1 MTAGEGRRVLI
12 FAGCVTSSLD
22 QQTIEDALDVL
33 DRCGYAVEIPGR
45 QGCCGALYLHGGEP
59 DKASKLARK
68 NLSAFGDEDAPILTL
83 ASGCAATL
91 HDYGRLAADSD
102 RFRKRLR
109 DLGSF
114 LHLDRDNCLP
124 ALAPLAVR
132 VAVFE
137 PCTARNSGQRTCHDV
152 ALLKRIPSLDL
163 QSLGT
168 GYGCCGAAGHHF
180 LTRPE
185 QADELAAPLLEEV
198 GRLDPDYLAIAN
210 VGCALHLAGALAE
223 AGLRARVVHP
233 ISLIRRSLAEHD

>member
-1 MTAGEGRRVLI
+1 ML

-22 QQTIEDALDVL
+22 RQTIEDALDVL
-33 DRCGYAVEIPGR
+33 GRCGYQVEIPGG
-45 QGCCGALYLHGGEP
+45 QDCCGALYLHGGEP
-59 DKASKLARK
+59 DKASTLAAK
-68 NLSAFGDEDAPILTL
+68 NLGAFGDGDFPILTL

-91 HDYGRLAADSD
+91 HDYGRLTTGSD
-102 RFRKRLR
+102 QFRQRLR
-109 DLGSF
+109 GLGSY
-114 LHLDRDNCLP
+114 LHLVWDDRMP
-124 ALAPLAVR
+124 VLAPLTAR

-137 PCTARNSGQRTCHDV
+137 PCTARNSGQRTLRDA
-152 ALLKRIPSLDL
+152 ALLKRIPSLEL

-185 QADELAAPLLEEV
+185 QADDLAAPLLEEV
-198 GRLDPDYLAIAN
+198 RRLDPDYLAVAN

-223 AGLRARVVHP
+223 AGLRVRVVHP